1 MAVFPLRKT
10 CRRTLTFLV
19 AVVMLA
25 PLSWASEPPWKGK
38 PYEQWTAQDAER
50 VFTNSPW
57 ARTATITRTWRPAT
71 QKELPDPT
79 LSHAARTI
87 PDNPG
92 PGNDH
97 LGSESSFDVYWAS
110 SRVVRAAS
118 ARKAILRGTQKNVD
132 VEKYASEPQ
141 EEYQIDVQSE
151 DMAPFFRHDEEFYQ
165 ANAFLE
171 ARKTKQKIAPI
182 HVRYEHDEKG
192 LVTSAVFFF
201 PKKTPLGAPTISSDE
216 KNVAFTCKIEEL
228 TLRVNFEPQKMV
240 DNNGPA
246 L

>member
-1 MAVFPLRKT
+1 
-10 CRRTLTFLV
+10 
-19 AVVMLA
+19 MLA
-25 PLSWASEPPWKGK
+25 PLSWANDLPWKGK

-50 VFTNSPW
+50 VFTDSPW
-57 ARTATITRTWRPAT
+57 ARTAAITRTWRPAT
-71 QKELPDPT
+71 EKEYPNRT

-132 VEKYASEPQ
+132 VEKYVIEPQ

-151 DMAPFFRHDEEFYQ
+151 DMTPFFRHDEGFYQ

-171 ARKTKQKIAPI
+171 MRKNKQKIAPS

-201 PKKTPLGAPTISSDE
+201 PKKTLSGAPTIPSDE
-216 KNVAFTCKIEEL
+216 KNVAFTCKIEGA
-228 TLRVNFEPQKMV
+228 TLRVHFELQKMV

-246 L
+246 F